1 MTAVYDGQKILVG
14 NYHLLEKYE
23 IPMDEVESTGTV
35 IYIAVDKKYAGYII
49 ISDALKKDARWTLRY
64 LKEKCQGVLVMLTG
78 DTESSAM
85 ETAQELDMDYAYTDL
100 LPGDK
105 LEQLEDFLM
114 VQDAR
119 ERLVCVGD
127 GINDAPVLA
136 RADVGIAMGA
146 LGSAA
151 AIEAADIVLMEDELS
166 KIVDAIRISKE
177 TLRVVN
183 HNITF
188 ALAIKFMILFLQLLD
203 ISECGRRSL
212 QKLQLCL
219 SRF

>member
-1 MTAVYDGQKILVG
+1 
-14 NYHLLEKYE
+14 
-23 IPMDEVESTGTV
+23 
-35 IYIAVDKKYAGYII
+35 
-49 ISDALKKDARWTLRY
+49 
-64 LKEKCQGVLVMLTG
+64 MLTG

-151 AIEAADIVLMEDELS
+151 AIEAADIV
-166 KIVDAIRISKE
+166 
-177 TLRVVN
+177 VN

-188 ALAIKFMILFLQLLD
+188 ALAIKFMILFFAVVGYFGMWEAIIAEVAVVFIAILNAA
-203 ISECGRRSL
+203 GVVRYVA
-212 QKLQLCL
+212 
-219 SRF
+219 